1 MAHKALC
8 EQHTPSPAPPTCLIS
23 SQTTVFIIHFLS
35 CRICFPCRSSC
46 FLFVTQVS
54 VHMSSFNSGLAD
66 HPADSGHSLKL
77 PFYFSSIK
85 TFVSLSFPHNV
96 LSVAIR
102 WQGPGP
108 LFVAG
113 SLAQGLA
120 HCGFSTTFHFRNDL
134 SSCNAD
140 GARLGLGAAPFRDG
154 EERMVW
160 VGKPKGHYTL
170 TWHFNPK
177 KNFTI

>member
-85 TFVSLSFPHNV
+85 TSVSLSFPHNV

-140 GARLGLGAAPFRDG
+140 GARLGLGAAPFPEG

-170 TWHFNPK
+170 NVAL
-177 KNFTI
+177 